1 MPAGIQA
8 AMRDALKAR
17 WPELLVEGALLGLFM
32 LSASTFAVL
41 LEHPSSGLRA
51 ALPDANV
58 RRALMGLAMG
68 ATAVAL
74 IYSPWGKR
82 SGAHM
87 NPAVTLTFWRLGKVK
102 TPEAVLYVAAQFLGG
117 LFGMGIAILLL
128 NERVADPAVH
138 WVVTSP
144 GTHGVLPALFAEIL
158 ISFLLMSVVLAA
170 SSRASLAPFTGLF
183 CGVLVFLFITFEAP
197 ISGMSMNPARTLAS
211 AVPAGDFMAVWVYLL
226 APPLGMLL
234 AVEARRAAGAA
245 SSAFCAR
252 LSPHGRARCP
262 FCG

>member
-1 MPAGIQA
+1 
-8 AMRDALKAR
+8 MRDALKAR
-17 WPELLVEGALLGLFM
+17 WPELLIEGALLGLFM

-41 LEHPSSGLRA
+41 LEHPSSALRV
-51 ALPDANV
+51 ALPDANL

-102 TPEAVLYVAAQFLGG
+102 TLDAVLYVAAQLAGG
-117 LFGMGIAILLL
+117 LIGMGIAVLLL
-128 NERVADPAVH
+128 NERVAHPAVH
-138 WVVTSP
+138 WVVTAP
-144 GTHGVLPALFAEIL
+144 GESGVLPALFAEL
-158 ISFLLMSVVLAA
+158 FISFLLMWVVLAV
-170 SSRASLAPFTGLF
+170 SSRERLSSFTGVF

-197 ISGMSMNPARTLAS
+197 ISGMSMNPARSIAS
-211 AVPAGDFMAVWVYLL
+211 AVPARDFMALWVYLL

-234 AVEARRAAGAA
+234 AVEARRAGGAA
-245 SSAFCAR
+245 ASAFCAR

>member
-1 MPAGIQA
+1 
-8 AMRDALKAR
+8 MREALATR
-17 WPELLVEGALLGLFM
+17 WKELLVEGALLGLFM
-32 LSASTFAVL
+32 VSASAFCVL
-41 LEHPSSGLRA
+41 LEHPASGLRA

-68 ATAVAL
+68 STAMAL
-74 IYSPWGKR
+74 IYSPWGKL

-102 TPEAVLYVAAQFLGG
+102 GPDALLYVMAQFLGG
-117 LFGMGIAILLL
+117 LIGMGLVALLL

-138 WVVTSP
+138 FVVTAP
-144 GTHGVLPALFAEIL
+144 GPRGTLPALFAEIF

-170 SSRASLAPFTGLF
+170 SSRARLAPLTGVL

-197 ISGMSMNPARTLAS
+197 LSGMSMNPARTLAS
-211 AVPAGDFMAVWVYLL
+211 AVPARDFMALWVYFL

-245 SSAFCAR
+245 AEAFCGR

-262 FCG
+262 FCGRNP

>member
-1 MPAGIQA
+1 
-8 AMRDALKAR
+8 MRDALRLR
-17 WPELLVEGALLGLFM
+17 WRELLIEGTLLGLFM
-32 LSASTFAVL
+32 LSASAFGVL
-41 LEHPSSGLRA
+41 LEHPSSAVRG
-51 ALPDANV
+51 ALPDPNV

-102 TPEAVLYVAAQFLGG
+102 APDAILYVGAQLAGG
-117 LFGMGIAILLL
+117 LVGMWIAAFLLK
-128 NERVADPAVH
+128 ERVAHAAVH
-138 WVVTSP
+138 YVVTAP
-144 GTHGVLPALFAEIL
+144 GPSGVFLALFAEL
-158 ISFLLMSVVLAA
+158 FISFLLMSTVLA
-170 SSRASLAPFTGLF
+170 SSSHARLAPLTGLF

-197 ISGMSMNPARTLAS
+197 ISGMSMNPARSIAS
-211 AVPAGDFMAVWVYLL
+211 AVPARDFMALWVYLL

-234 AVEARRAAGAA
+234 AVEVRRAVGPAA
-245 SSAFCAR
+245 AAFCAR

>member
-1 MPAGIQA
+1 
-8 AMRDALKAR
+8 MRDALKAR
-17 WPELLVEGALLGLFM
+17 WPELLIEATLLGLFM
-32 LSASTFAVL
+32 ISASVFCVL
-41 LEHPSSGLRA
+41 LEHPSSSARA
-51 ALPDANV
+51 ALPDANL

-68 ATAVAL
+68 ATAVLL
-74 IYSPWGKR
+74 IYSPWGRR

-102 TPEAVLYVAAQFLGG
+102 TPDAILYVGAQLAGG
-117 LFGMGIAILLL
+117 LVGMWIAALLL

-138 WVVTSP
+138 WVVTAP
-144 GTHGVLPALFAEIL
+144 GARGVLPALFAEIS

-170 SSRASLAPFTGLF
+170 SSRATLAPLTGVF
-183 CGVLVFLFITFEAP
+183 CGLLVFLFITFEAP
-197 ISGMSMNPARTLAS
+197 ISGMSMNPARSLAS
-211 AVPAGDFMAVWVYLL
+211 AVPAHDFMALWVYLL

-234 AVEARRAAGAA
+234 AVEARRAGGAA
-245 SSAFCAR
+245 AAAFCAR

>member
-1 MPAGIQA
+1 
-8 AMRDALKAR
+8 MRDTLKAR
-17 WPELLVEGALLGLFM
+17 WPELLIEGALLGLFM

-68 ATAVAL
+68 ATAIAL

-87 NPAVTLTFWRLGKVK
+87 NPAVTLTFWRLRKVR
-102 TPEAVLYVAAQFLGG
+102 TPDAVLYIAAQLAGG
-117 LFGMGIAILLL
+117 LVGMGLAAFLLK
-128 NERVADPAVH
+128 ERVADPAVH
-138 WVVTSP
+138 WVVTAP
-144 GTHGVLPALFAEIL
+144 GARGVLPALFAEIF
-158 ISFLLMSVVLAA
+158 ISFLLMSVVLATSA
-170 SSRASLAPFTGLF
+170 ETRLAPFTGVF

-197 ISGMSMNPARTLAS
+197 VSGMSMNPARTLAS
-211 AVPAGDFMAVWVYLL
+211 AVPARDFMALWVYLL

-234 AVEARRAAGAA
+234 AVEARRAGGAA
-245 SSAFCAR
+245 AAAFCAR
-252 LSPHGRARCP
+252 LAPHGRARCP

>member
-1 MPAGIQA
+1 
-8 AMRDALKAR
+8 MRDALRAHWR
-17 WPELLVEGALLGLFM
+17 ELLIEGTLLGLFM
-32 LSASTFAVL
+32 LSASLFCVL
-41 LEHPSSGLRA
+41 FELPSSAVHA

-102 TPEAVLYVAAQFLGG
+102 TPDAVLYVAAQLAGG
-117 LFGMGIAILLL
+117 LIGMGIAVLLL
-128 NERVADPAVH
+128 KERVAHPAVH
-138 WVVTSP
+138 WVVTAP
-144 GTHGVLPALFAEIL
+144 GESGVLPALFAEIF
-158 ISFLLMSVVLAA
+158 ISFLLMSVVLFA
-170 SSRASLAPFTGLF
+170 SSRARLAPLTGLF
-183 CGVLVFLFITFEAP
+183 CGFLVFLFITFEAP
-197 ISGMSMNPARTLAS
+197 FSGMSMNPARTLAS
-211 AVPAGDFMAVWVYLL
+211 AIPSGDFTALWVYLL

-234 AVEARRAAGAA
+234 AVEARQAAGRSAA
-245 SSAFCAR
+245 SFCAR

>member
-1 MPAGIQA
+1 
-8 AMRDALKAR
+8 MRDALKRR
-17 WPELLVEGALLGLFM
+17 WPELLIEGALLGLFM
-32 LSASTFAVL
+32 ISASVFCVL
-41 LEHPSSGLRA
+41 LEHPSSAMRA
-51 ALPDANV
+51 AVPDANV

-68 ATAVAL
+68 ATAVSL

-102 TPEAVLYVAAQFLGG
+102 TPDAVLYVGAQLAGG
-117 LFGMGIAILLL
+117 LFGMGVARFLL
-128 NERVADPAVH
+128 NERVADPTVH
-138 WVVTSP
+138 WVVTAP
-144 GTHGVLPALFAEIL
+144 GARGVLPALFAEIF

-170 SSRASLAPFTGLF
+170 SSRASLAPLTGVF

-197 ISGMSMNPARTLAS
+197 ISGMSMNPARSLAS
-211 AVPAGDFMAVWVYLL
+211 AVPAREFMALWIYLL

-234 AVEARRAAGAA
+234 AVEVRDAGGAA
-245 SSAFCAR
+245 AAAFCAR

>member
-1 MPAGIQA
+1 
-8 AMRDALKAR
+8 MRDALKAR
-17 WPELLVEGALLGLFM
+17 WPELLIEATLLGLFM
-32 LSASTFAVL
+32 LSASVFCVL
-41 LEHPSSGLRA
+41 LEHPSSAVSA
-51 ALPDANV
+51 ALPDANL

-102 TPEAVLYVAAQFLGG
+102 TPDALLYIGSQFLGG
-117 LFGMGIAILLL
+117 LMGMGIAAFLLK
-128 NERVADPAVH
+128 ERVADPAVRY
-138 WVVTSP
+138 VVTSP
-144 GTHGVLPALFAEIL
+144 GSQGAPIAFLAELF
-158 ISFLLMSVVLAA
+158 ISFTLMTTVLA
-170 SSRASLAPFTGLF
+170 SSARPRLAPFTGILCSF
-183 CGVLVFLFITFEAP
+183 LIFLFITFEAP
-197 ISGMSMNPARTLAS
+197 ISGMSMNPARSVAS
-211 AVPAGDFMAVWVYLL
+211 AVPAGDFMSLWVYLV

-234 AVEARRAAGAA
+234 AIEARRAGGAA
-245 SSAFCAR
+245 ASAFCAR

>member
-1 MPAGIQA
+1 
-8 AMRDALKAR
+8 MRDALKAR
-17 WPELLVEGALLGLFM
+17 WPEFLIEGALLGLFM
-32 LSASTFAVL
+32 VSASVFCVL
-41 LEHPSSGLRA
+41 LEHPSSALRT
-51 ALPDANV
+51 ALPDANA

-102 TPEAVLYVAAQFLGG
+102 TPDAVLYVAAQLVGG
-117 LFGMGIAILLL
+117 LIGMGIAVVLL
-128 NERVADPAVH
+128 NERVAHPAVH
-138 WVVTSP
+138 WVVTAP
-144 GTHGVLPALFAEIL
+144 GESGVLPALFAEIF
-158 ISFLLMSVVLAA
+158 ISFLLMSTVLA
-170 SSRASLAPFTGLF
+170 SSSHARLAPFTGVF

-197 ISGMSMNPARTLAS
+197 VSGMSMNPARSLAS
-211 AVPAGDFMAVWVYLL
+211 AVPARDFMALWVYLL

-234 AVEARRAAGAA
+234 AVEVRRAGGAA
-245 SSAFCAR
+245 AASLCAR

>member
-1 MPAGIQA
+1 
-8 AMRDALKAR
+8 MRDALKAH
-17 WPELLVEGALLGLFM
+17 WPELLIEGTLLGLFM
-32 LSASTFAVL
+32 LSASFFCVL
-41 LEHPSSGLRA
+41 LEHPSSALRT
-51 ALPDANV
+51 ALPDGNA

-102 TPEAVLYVAAQFLGG
+102 APDAVLYVGAQLAGG
-117 LFGMGIAILLL
+117 LVGMGVAAFLL
-128 NERVADPAVH
+128 NEKVADPAVH
-138 WVVTSP
+138 WVVTAP
-144 GTHGVLPALFAEIL
+144 GAGGVFPALFAEIF

-170 SSRASLAPFTGLF
+170 SSRATLAPLTGVF
-183 CGVLVFLFITFEAP
+183 CGLLVFLFITFEAP
-197 ISGMSMNPARTLAS
+197 VSGMSMNPARTLAS
-211 AVPAGDFMAVWVYLL
+211 AVPSGDFMALWIYLV
-226 APPLGMLL
+226 APPAGMLL

-245 SSAFCAR
+245 TAAFCAR
-252 LSPHGRARCP
+252 LSPHGTARCP

>member
-1 MPAGIQA
+1 
-8 AMRDALKAR
+8 MRDAFGR
-17 WPELLVEGALLGLFM
+17 HWRELLIEGTLLGLFM
-32 LSASTFAVL
+32 LSASVFGVL
-41 LEHPSSGLRA
+41 LEHPDSALRA
-51 ALPDANV
+51 SLPDPFV

-68 ATAVAL
+68 TTAVLL

-87 NPAVTLTFWRLGKVK
+87 NPAVTLTFWRLGKV
-102 TPEAVLYVAAQFLGG
+102 PPLLAPLYVVAQLAGG
-117 LFGMGIAILLL
+117 LIGMGVAVLLL

-138 WVVTSP
+138 WVVTAP
-144 GTHGVLPALFAEIL
+144 GALGVLPALFAELL
-158 ISFLLMSVVLAA
+158 ISFLLMSVVLATSA
-170 SSRASLAPFTGLF
+170 RTRLAPFTGVF
-183 CGVLVFLFITFEAP
+183 CGVLVLLFIAFEAP

-211 AVPAGDFMAVWVYLL
+211 AVPSGDFMALWVYLV

-245 SSAFCAR
+245 TAAFCAR
-252 LSPHGRARCP
+252 LSPHGTARCP